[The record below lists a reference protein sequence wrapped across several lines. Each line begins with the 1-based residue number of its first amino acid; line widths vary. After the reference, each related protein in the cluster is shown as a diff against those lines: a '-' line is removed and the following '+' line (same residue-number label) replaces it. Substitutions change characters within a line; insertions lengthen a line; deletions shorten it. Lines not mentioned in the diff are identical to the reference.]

1 MITGATWRLIE
12 GRFDCEDLGRHPM
25 RGVREPVHI
34 LRVLR
39 LQVRQKLDRVS
50 AMTARNGLTRGL
62 YRASRDKWWFDDL
75 NHLVFYRFG
84 GRLADGVMWFD
95 VRVIDG
101 IVNGV
106 GSVTQSIGDGIRHVQ
121 TGRVQNYAL
130 GIAVGL
136 VVVAILFLL
145 MAR

>member
-1 MITGATWRLIE
+1 MT
-12 GRFDCEDLGRHPM
+12 RFLY
-25 RGVREPVHI
+25 
-34 LRVLR
+34 
-39 LQVRQKLDRVS
+39 
-50 AMTARNGLTRGL
+50 TASFN
-62 YRASRDKWWFDDL
+62 KWYFDDL
-75 NHLVFYRFG
+75 NHLVFFVFG
-84 GRLADGVMWFD
+84 NKVAAGIMWFD

-106 GSVTQSIGDGIRHVQ
+106 GAVTTSIGDGVRHVQ

-136 VVVAILFLL
+136 IVIASLFIL